1 MSKGILG
8 FAVLLRAAADL
19 PHDLLDMMAPEGD
32 AEDAGLLQHKAH
44 AKVNVSSP
52 VSKTNPMKIYMH
64 YMPWFQSKDFS
75 GFWGYHW
82 KMKTQDPE
90 HFVRGS
96 EGSQRRQVASHFYPL
111 IGAYDSGDPDVLE
124 YHLLLMLYAG
134 IDGVLIDW
142 YGSHKVHDYGPNLEN
157 SEALISKMGAM
168 GMKFGIVYEEYVC
181 ETVAKEKKMSQIE
194 AAQQDMSYMESKYFS
209 SPLYIKVKEEKP
221 LLLTFGPRLF
231 QHEKQWTNIF
241 SVLKK
246 KISFAPL
253 WGSRKAVGYKNA
265 DGEFSWVDFDAK
277 CPKLADF
284 YRKSSDPLMIGSA
297 CPGFYDFYEEGGAQQ
312 GFPHLK
318 HQNGETLQKS
328 LELAKESQLEYLQLV
343 TWNDFGEGTMIEPTV
358 EYKFKFLEIV
368 QKFTGVP
375 YGVAELELVFFYYLQ
390 RKASRAAGTAKD
402 ARLDAAFKALATLEV
417 EKAKA
422 LLEQKGK
429 K

>member
-1 MSKGILG
+1 
-8 FAVLLRAAADL
+8 
-19 PHDLLDMMAPEGD
+19 
-32 AEDAGLLQHKAH
+32 
-44 AKVNVSSP
+44 
-52 VSKTNPMKIYMH
+52 MKIYMH

-343 TWNDFGEGTMIEPTV
+343 TWNDFGNCS
-358 EYKFKFLEIV
+358 EIHWS
-368 QKFTGVP
+368 
-375 YGVAELELVFFYYLQ
+375 AIWC
-390 RKASRAAGTAKD
+390 SRARAGLLLLPPAEGL
-402 ARLDAAFKALATLEV
+402 ARRGNCEGCAAGCGF
-417 EKAKA
+417 
-422 LLEQKGK
+422 
-429 K
+429 

>member
-1 MSKGILG
+1 
-8 FAVLLRAAADL
+8 
-19 PHDLLDMMAPEGD
+19 
-32 AEDAGLLQHKAH
+32 
-44 AKVNVSSP
+44 
-52 VSKTNPMKIYMH
+52 
-64 YMPWFQSKDFS
+64 
-75 GFWGYHW
+75 
-82 KMKTQDPE
+82 
-90 HFVRGS
+90 
-96 EGSQRRQVASHFYPL
+96 
-111 IGAYDSGDPDVLE
+111 
-124 YHLLLMLYAG
+124 
-134 IDGVLIDW
+134 
-142 YGSHKVHDYGPNLEN
+142 
-157 SEALISKMGAM
+157 
-168 GMKFGIVYEEYVC
+168 
-181 ETVAKEKKMSQIE
+181 
-194 AAQQDMSYMESKYFS
+194 MSYMESKYFS

-343 TWNDFGEGTMIEPTV
+343 TWNDFGNCS
-358 EYKFKFLEIV
+358 EIHWS
-368 QKFTGVP
+368 
-375 YGVAELELVFFYYLQ
+375 AIWC
-390 RKASRAAGTAKD
+390 SRARAGLLLLPPAEGL
-402 ARLDAAFKALATLEV
+402 ARRGNCEGCAAGCGF
-417 EKAKA
+417 
-422 LLEQKGK
+422 
-429 K
+429 

>member
-8 FAVLLRAAADL
+8 FAVLLLAAADL
-19 PHDLLDMMAPEGD
+19 PPELDLAPLGD
-32 AEDAGLLQHKAH
+32 SEDAGLLQHKARPAH
-44 AKVNVSSP
+44 VTVTNGSP

-82 KMKTQDPE
+82 KMNTQDPE
-90 HFVRGS
+90 NFVRGQ
-96 EGSQRRQVASHFYPL
+96 GSRRQVASHFYPL

-181 ETVAKEKKMSQIE
+181 ETVAKEKKMSQLE

-221 LLLTFGPRLF
+221 LLLTFGPRYF
-231 QHEKQWTNIF
+231 QHEKQWTDIF

-253 WGSRKAVGYKNA
+253 WGSRKTVGYKNA
-265 DGEFSWVDFDAK
+265 DGEFSWVDFDAQ

-284 YRKSSDPLMIGSA
+284 YRKSSHPLLIGSA
-297 CPGFYDFYEEGGAQQ
+297 CPGFYDFYEQGGAQQ
-312 GFPHLK
+312 GYPHLK

-328 LELAKESQLEYLQLV
+328 LELANESQLEYLQLV

-358 EYKFKFLEIV
+358 EYRFKFLEIV

-375 YGVAELELVFFYYLQ
+375 YGVAELELVFSYFLE

-402 ARLDAAFKALATLEV
+402 TRLDAAFKALASLEV